1 MTLAEAMVPVMNVA
15 LVVGVA
21 VVMPIAFDRRFTPWQ
36 VSGLAVAASLAVAPG
51 WSAAVVLLPWLF
63 LCVVEGVQALRRKVL
78 VHAVMAGF
86 GATAALALMA
96 SRLEVTFFEIPEPIV
111 KLTALHFSFA
121 GVGSLSLASRLVAS
135 RASAPRRISGLLVMA
150 APPIVAIGFITRLAV
165 FQVGGAIVM
174 AVGVC
179 AVAALQLPEALKRS
193 GWSRALFLVSSA
205 SPWVAMA
212 LAVAWAANQY
222 WPSVPALTV
231 PDMVPTHGALNAFGF
246 VLAGHLAWWVDERG
260 W

>member
-21 VVMPIAFDRRFTPWQ
+21 VVMPIAFERRFTPWQ

-51 WSAAVVLLPWLF
+51 WPAAIVLVPWLF

-86 GATAALALMA
+86 GATAALALMT
-96 SRLEVTFFEIPEPIV
+96 SRLEMTFFDIPEPIV

-135 RASAPRRISGLLVMA
+135 RASAARRVAGLLVMV
-150 APPIVAIGFITRLAV
+150 APPIVATGFITRLAV
-165 FQVGGAIVM
+165 FQVGGAVVM
-174 AVGVC
+174 ATGVC

-212 LAVAWAANQY
+212 LGVAWAASQY
-222 WPSVPALTV
+222 WPTVPALSV

>member
-36 VSGLAVAASLAVAPG
+36 VSALAVAASLAVAPG
-51 WSAAVVLLPWLF
+51 WPAAAVLAPWLL

-86 GATAALALMA
+86 GATAALALIA
-96 SRLEVTFFEIPEPIV
+96 SRLEVTLFEIPEPIV

-121 GVGSLSLASRLVAS
+121 GVGSLSLANRLVAS
-135 RASAPRRISGLLVMA
+135 RASAPRRISGLLVMV
-150 APPIVAIGFITRLAV
+150 APPLVAIGFITRLAL
-165 FQVGGAIVM
+165 FQVGGAVVM
-174 AVGVC
+174 AAGVC
-179 AVAALQLPEALKRS
+179 AVAALQVSEALKRS
-193 GWSRALFLVSSA
+193 GWARALFLVSSA
-205 SPWVAMA
+205 SPWIAMG
-212 LAVAWAANQY
+212 LGVAWAANQY

-246 VLAGHLAWWVDERG
+246 VLAGHLAWWLDERG